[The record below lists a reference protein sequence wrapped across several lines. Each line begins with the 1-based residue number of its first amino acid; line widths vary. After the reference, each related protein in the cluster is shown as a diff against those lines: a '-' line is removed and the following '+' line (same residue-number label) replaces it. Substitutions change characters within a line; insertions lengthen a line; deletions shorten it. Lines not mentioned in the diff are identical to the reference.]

1 MAETKTARTVLV
13 LGPSGRGKSTSI
25 RNLPKDSTL
34 VFNIERKALPFKDGK
49 LMPQIR
55 PKTVKELFDFMD
67 KYAKNAK
74 LKTVVFD
81 SFSAFSDLL
90 VEEARIL
97 KAGWDV
103 WTHYNMNMRVFFN
116 KIRAFNDSG
125 IHTVCLG
132 HDESLDGEEGSSVR
146 RLKCKGKEWEGV
158 TEKEFDVILWA
169 DIKMLDETTAEHS
182 FITQTNGVHPGK
194 SPIDMLPL
202 RMPNDLNEVIKLI
215 EVYDA

>member
-1 MAETKTARTVLV
+1 MARTLLV

-25 RNLPKDSTL
+25 RNLPKESTL

-55 PKTVKELFDFMD
+55 PKSVKEVFDFMD
-67 KYAKNAK
+67 KYAKNTK
-74 LKTVVFD
+74 LKCVVFD

-97 KAGWDV
+97 KTGWDV

-116 KIRAFNDSG
+116 KIRAFNDEG
-125 IHTVCLG
+125 IHTICLG
-132 HDESLDGEEGSSVR
+132 HDEEIEESDSTGVR
-146 RLKCKGKEWEGV
+146 RLKTKGKEWSGV
-158 TEKEFDVILWA
+158 TEKEFDIILWA
-169 DIKMLDETTAEHS
+169 HIEMIDETTAEHS
-182 FITQTNGVHPGK
+182 FITQTNGIHPGK

-202 RMPNDLNEVIKLI
+202 KITNDLNEVLKLV